1 MLDNLSRDVA
11 FALRS
16 LRRARGFT
24 VAAVLI
30 LGLGIGMS
38 TAMFTVYRAVVVDR
52 LPVLDQDRLIVLHPL
67 DRGGAHLDVPLP
79 YLDEIRRDSRT
90 LRQVAG
96 VYHLG
101 AIPAPLLDRGS
112 PVDLVAAY
120 ATGNLFDVLGSR
132 AVLGRLLR
140 PSDGVAG
147 APKVMVLSYA
157 SWRRQFD
164 ADSLIVGRSLIEP
177 YDQSRVTI
185 VGVAP
190 PGLEYPA
197 GADAWRPVPPDYTT
211 LQVDIVGRLAPGA
224 TSAAARSDL
233 YALTQRVNPFAHD
246 ANGTFRPKIAGV
258 DARGF
263 TAELL
268 GNARPALMILTAAVG
283 LLLLIA
289 CVNVGNLILVRAAGR
304 TREIAVRRAIGATYG
319 DLARQLLVEN
329 AVLGLAGGVVGLVF
343 AESLLALLL
352 HFAPPQLPR
361 TDVVGVSGAPLGVAV
376 AITVLAVLLFG
387 LVPSMSAARV
397 DPNASLRSDT
407 RAGSEAV
414 ARRRV
419 RRWLV
424 ASQVALALVM
434 IAGAALLARSLERL
448 QQIDLG
454 YRPDHLSLVSITA
467 SKSVFPTEERAREVL
482 EALMQ
487 RVRAVPGIT
496 ALTPVESPP
505 FRGQS
510 FFITKIARAEQSAAD
525 GQSNPYIPF
534 EVGGP
539 DYFRAFQIPIV
550 RGRGFLD
557 TDRKGAT
564 PVVVVSE
571 ELARRLWPGQDA
583 VGKQL
588 RYVYDTTG
596 TLVTVVGV
604 AHDTRFRALRDVAP
618 VIYQPWR
625 QQDYLSWWGLLAV
638 RTSRDL
644 GASLPS
650 IRSAVHEYNPGLI
663 VVRGET
669 MDQLI
674 AGPLA
679 QPRLS
684 TLLLSAFGVVALM
697 LAAIGLYGVMS
708 SAVRQQ
714 TREIGIRVALGA
726 TPGRVRR
733 LVLSDAAAVLGAG
746 TVIGLGAALLSTRLL
761 SSQLFGISPTDPVSL
776 VSACAVLLAVGLCA
790 AYVPARWATKIDPA
804 RALRQE

>member
-1 MLDNLSRDVA
+1 MLDDLSRDIA

-52 LPVLDQDRLIVLHPL
+52 LPVLDQDGLVVLHPL
-67 DRGGAHLDVPLP
+67 DRGGAHLDVPIGFL
-79 YLDEIRRDSRT
+79 EQIRHDSRR
-90 LRQVAG
+90 LRAVAG

-101 AIPAPLLDRGS
+101 AVQAPLLDGDK
-112 PVDLVAAY
+112 PVAFMSAY
-120 ATGNLFDVLGSR
+120 ATANLFDVLGSR
-132 AVLGRLLR
+132 AALGRLLR
-140 PSDGVAG
+140 PSDGAAG
-147 APKVMVLSYA
+147 ASKVMVISHTT
-157 SWRRQFD
+157 WRRQFNE
-164 ADSLIVGRSLIEP
+164 DSLVIGRTLIEP

-190 PGLEYPA
+190 PGFEYPS
-197 GADAWRPVPPDYTT
+197 GADSWRPLPPDFTQ
-211 LQVDIVGRLAPGA
+211 QVDIVGRLAPGA
-224 TSAAARSDL
+224 TSESARSEL
-233 YALTQRVNPFAHD
+233 YALTQRVNPFAAE
-246 ANGTFRPKIAGV
+246 ANGSFRPSIAGV
-258 DARGF
+258 EARGF
-263 TAELL
+263 TAEVL
-268 GNARPALMILTAAVG
+268 GNARPALLILTAAVG

-304 TREIAVRRAIGATYG
+304 AREVAVRRAIGATFG
-319 DLARQLLVEN
+319 DLARQLLAEN
-329 AVLGLAGGVVGLVF
+329 AILGVAGGLVGFLC
-343 AESLLALLL
+343 AAGLLALLL

-361 TDVVGVSGAPLGVAV
+361 ADVVGVSGAPLGAAA
-376 AITVLAVLLFG
+376 AITMLAVLLFG

-397 DPNASLRSDT
+397 DPNTSLRSDA
-407 RAGSEAV
+407 RAGSEGV

-424 ASQVALALVM
+424 SSQVALALVM
-434 IAGAALLARSLERL
+434 IAGAGLLARSLSRL

-454 YRPDHLSLVSITA
+454 YEPEHLSLLSITA
-467 SKSVFPTEERAREVL
+467 SQSVFPTEERAREVL
-482 EALMQ
+482 EELMQ
-487 RVRAVPGIT
+487 RLRGVPGVV

-505 FRGQS
+505 FKGQS
-510 FFITKIARAEQSAAD
+510 FFITKVARTEQSVAD
-525 GQSNPYIPF
+525 GRSNPYVPF

-539 DYFRAFQIPIV
+539 DYFRTFQIPIV

-557 TDRKGAT
+557 SDRQGTA

-596 TLVTVVGV
+596 KLVTVVGV
-604 AHDTRFRALRDVAP
+604 AHDTRFRALREAAP

-625 QQDYLSWWGLLAV
+625 QQEFLAWWGLLAV
-638 RTSRDL
+638 RTRGGVGS
-644 GASLPS
+644 ALPS
-650 IRSAVHEYNPGLI
+650 IRLAVHDYNPDMFLL
-663 VVRGET
+663 RTET

-674 AGPLA
+674 DGPLA

-733 LVLSDAAAVLGAG
+733 LVLGDAAMVLGGGALAG
-746 TVIGLGAALLSTRLL
+746 LAGALLSTRLL
-761 SSQLFGISPTDPVSL
+761 ASQLFGISPTDPVSL
-776 VSACAVLLAVGLCA
+776 AGACVLLIGVGLCA

-804 RALRQE
+804 RAVRDE

>member
-1 MLDNLSRDVA
+1 
-11 FALRS
+11 
-16 LRRARGFT
+16 
-24 VAAVLI
+24 
-30 LGLGIGMS
+30 
-38 TAMFTVYRAVVVDR
+38 
-52 LPVLDQDRLIVLHPL
+52 
-67 DRGGAHLDVPLP
+67 
-79 YLDEIRRDSRT
+79 
-90 LRQVAG
+90 
-96 VYHLG
+96 
-101 AIPAPLLDRGS
+101 
-112 PVDLVAAY
+112 
-120 ATGNLFDVLGSR
+120 
-132 AVLGRLLR
+132 
-140 PSDGVAG
+140 
-147 APKVMVLSYA
+147 
-157 SWRRQFD
+157 
-164 ADSLIVGRSLIEP
+164 
-177 YDQSRVTI
+177 
-185 VGVAP
+185 
-190 PGLEYPA
+190 GLEYPA
-197 GADAWRPVPPDYTT
+197 GTEAWRPLPPEFT
-211 LQVDIVGRLAPGA
+211 LQVDILGRLAPGA
-224 TSAAARSDL
+224 TSETARSDL
-233 YALTQRVNPFAHD
+233 YALTQRANPFAHD
-246 ANGTFRPKIAGV
+246 ANGTFRPNIAGV
-258 DARGF
+258 DARAF
-263 TAELL
+263 TVELL
-268 GNARPALMILTAAVG
+268 GNARPALMILTVAVG

-289 CVNVGNLILVRAAGR
+289 CVNVGNLILVRSAGR
-304 TREIAVRRAIGATYG
+304 MRELAVRRAVGATYA

-329 AVLGLAGGVVGLVF
+329 AILGIGGGVAGFVC
-343 AESLLALLL
+343 ADCLLALLL

-361 TDVVGVSGAPLGVAV
+361 TDVLGAAGMPLGA
-376 AITVLAVLLFG
+376 AIGITMLAVLVIG
-387 LVPSMSAARV
+387 LLPSMSAARV
-397 DPNASLRSDT
+397 DPNASLRSDA

-424 ASQVALALVM
+424 SSQVALALVM

-454 YRPDHLSLVSITA
+454 YMPEHLSLLSLTG
-467 SKSVFPTEERAREVL
+467 SKSVFPSEERANQVL
-482 EALMQ
+482 EELMQ
-487 RVRAVPGIT
+487 RVRAVPGVT

-505 FRGQS
+505 FKGQS
-510 FFITKIARAEQSAAD
+510 FFITKIARAEQSAAE

-534 EVGGP
+534 EIGGP
-539 DYFRAFQIPIV
+539 DYFRTFQIPIV

-557 TDRKGAT
+557 SDRKGA
-564 PVVVVSE
+564 PLVVVVSE

-625 QQDYLSWWGLLAV
+625 QQEYLAWWGLLAV
-638 RTSRDL
+638 RTSGEL
-644 GASLPS
+644 GATMPS
-650 IRSAVHEYNPGLI
+650 IRRAVHDYNPGLT

-733 LVLSDAAAVLGAG
+733 LVLSDAAAVLGVGAL
-746 TVIGLGAALLSTRLL
+746 IGLGVALLSTRLL
-761 SSQLFGISPTDPVSL
+761 SSQLFGISPTDPLSL
-776 VSACAVLLAVGLCA
+776 AGACAVLLAVGLCA

-804 RALRQE
+804 RALRQD

>member
-1 MLDNLSRDVA
+1 MLDNLSRDIA

-16 LRRARGFT
+16 LRRAPGFT
-24 VAAVLI
+24 IAAVLI

-52 LPVLDQDRLIVLHPL
+52 LPVLGQDGLVVLHPL
-67 DRGGAHLDVPLP
+67 DRGGAHLDVPIGFL
-79 YLDEIRRDSRT
+79 EQIRRNSRT
-90 LRQVAG
+90 LRAVAG

-101 AIPAPLLDRGS
+101 AIQAPLLDGDK
-112 PVDLVAAY
+112 PVAFMSAY
-120 ATGNLFDVLGSR
+120 ATANLFDVLGSR
-132 AVLGRLLR
+132 ASLGRLLR
-140 PSDGVAG
+140 SSDGAAG
-147 APKVMVLSYA
+147 APKVTVISYTA
-157 SWRRQFD
+157 WHRQFN
-164 ADSLIVGRSLIEP
+164 ADSLIVGRTLIEP

-190 PGLEYPA
+190 PGFEYPT
-197 GADAWRPVPPDYTT
+197 GADSWRPLPPDFTQ
-211 LQVDIVGRLAPGA
+211 QVDIVGRLAPGA
-224 TSAAARSDL
+224 TRARARSEL
-233 YALTQRVNPFAHD
+233 YALTERVNPFAAE
-246 ANGTFRPKIAGV
+246 ANGSFRPAIAGV

-263 TAELL
+263 TAEVL
-268 GNARPALMILTAAVG
+268 GNARPALLILTTAVG

-304 TREIAVRRAIGATYG
+304 TREVAVRRAIGATFG

-329 AVLGLAGGVVGLVF
+329 AILGMGGGVVGFLC
-343 AESLLALLL
+343 AAGLLALLL

-361 TDVVGVSGAPLGVAV
+361 ADVVGVSGAPLGAAA
-376 AITVLAVLLFG
+376 AITLLAVLLFG
-387 LVPSMSAARV
+387 LMPSMSAARV
-397 DPNASLRSDT
+397 DPNTALRSDA
-407 RAGSEAV
+407 RAGSEGV

-424 ASQVALALVM
+424 SSQVALALVM
-434 IAGAALLARSLERL
+434 IAGAGLLARSLARL

-454 YRPDHLSLVSITA
+454 YEPEHLSLLSITA
-467 SKSVFPTEERAREVL
+467 SQSVFPTEERARAVL
-482 EALMQ
+482 EELMQ
-487 RVRAVPGIT
+487 RLRAVPGVA

-510 FFITKIARAEQSAAD
+510 FFITKVARAEQSVAE
-525 GQSNPYIPF
+525 GQSNPYVPF

-539 DYFRAFQIPIV
+539 DYFRTFQVPIV

-557 TDRKGAT
+557 SDRTGTA

-596 TLVTVVGV
+596 KLVTVVGV
-604 AHDTRFRALRDVAP
+604 AHDTRFRALREAAP

-625 QQDYLSWWGLLAV
+625 QQEFLAWWGLLAV
-638 RTSRDL
+638 RTRGGVGS
-644 GASLPS
+644 ALPS
-650 IRSAVHEYNPGLI
+650 IRRTVHDYNPDMFLL
-663 VVRGET
+663 RTET

-674 AGPLA
+674 DGPLA

-804 RALRQE
+804 LALREE

>member
-24 VAAVLI
+24 LAAVLI

-52 LPVLDQDRLIVLHPL
+52 LPVLDQDRLIVMHPL
-67 DRGGAHLDVPLP
+67 DRGGAHLDVPLA
-79 YLDEIRRDSRT
+79 YLDEIRRNSRT

-101 AIPAPLLDRGS
+101 AVPAPLLDRGV

-120 ATGNLFDVLGSR
+120 TTANLFDVLGSR
-132 AVLGRLLR
+132 PVLGRLLR
-140 PSDGVAG
+140 PSDGAAG

-157 SWRRQFD
+157 SWRRQFGE
-164 ADSLIVGRSLIEP
+164 DSLIVGRTLIEP

-197 GADAWRPVPPDYTT
+197 GADAWRPLPPEFT

-224 TSAAARSDL
+224 TSEAARSDL

-263 TAELL
+263 TTEVL
-268 GNARPALMILTAAVG
+268 GNARPALVILTVAVG

-289 CVNVGNLILVRAAGR
+289 CVNVGNLILVRGAGR
-304 TREIAVRRAIGATYG
+304 SREIAVRRAIGATYG

-329 AVLGLAGGVVGLVF
+329 AILGIAGGVVGLVC
-343 AESLLALLL
+343 ADWLLALLL

-361 TDVVGVSGAPLGVAV
+361 TDVLGASGAPLGVAIG
-376 AITVLAVLLFG
+376 ITMLAVLVFG
-387 LVPSMSAARV
+387 LLPSMSAARV

-424 ASQVALALVM
+424 SSQVALALVM

-448 QQIDLG
+448 QRIDLG
-454 YRPDHLSLVSITA
+454 YTPEHLSLLTLTG
-467 SKSVFPTEERAREVL
+467 SKSVFPSEERANQVL
-482 EALMQ
+482 EELMR
-487 RVRAVPGIT
+487 RVRAVPGVS

-505 FRGQS
+505 FRGRS

-534 EVGGP
+534 EIGGP
-539 DYFRAFQIPIV
+539 DYFRTFQIPIV
-550 RGRGFLD
+550 RGRAFLD
-557 TDRKGAT
+557 SDRKGT
-564 PVVVVSE
+564 PPVVVVSE

-588 RYVYDTTG
+588 RYVYDSTG
-596 TLVTVVGV
+596 TLITVVGV

-625 QQDYLSWWGLLAV
+625 QQEYLAWWGLLAV
-638 RTSRDL
+638 RTTGDF
-644 GASLPS
+644 GATMPS
-650 IRSAVHEYNPGLI
+650 IRSAVHDYNPGLT

-714 TREIGIRVALGA
+714 AREIGIRVALGA

-733 LVLSDAAAVLGAG
+733 LVLRDAAAVLGAG
-746 TVIGLGAALLSTRLL
+746 ALIGLGAALLSTRLL
-761 SSQLFGISPTDPVSL
+761 SSQLFGISPTDPMSL
-776 VSACAVLLAVGLCA
+776 VGACAILLAVGLCA
-790 AYVPARWATKIDPA
+790 AYAPARWATKIDPA

>member
-1 MLDNLSRDVA
+1 L
-11 FALRS
+11 
-16 LRRARGFT
+16 
-24 VAAVLI
+24 AAVLI

-52 LPVLDQDRLIVLHPL
+52 LPVLDQDRLVVLHPL

-101 AIPAPLLDRGS
+101 AIPAPLLDRGT
-112 PVDLVAAY
+112 PIDFATVY
-120 ATGNLFDVLGSR
+120 ATANLFDVLGTR
-132 AVLGRLLR
+132 PALGRLLR
-140 PSDGVAG
+140 PSDGAAG
-147 APKVMVLSYA
+147 APKVMVISYG
-157 SWRRQFD
+157 SWRRHFHQ
-164 ADSLIVGRSLIEP
+164 DSLIIGRTLVEP
-177 YDQSRVTI
+177 YDRSRVTI

-190 PGLEYPA
+190 PGLEYPT
-197 GADAWRPVPPDYTT
+197 GADSWRPAPPDFTA
-211 LQVDIVGRLAPGA
+211 QVDIVGRLAPGA
-224 TSAAARSDL
+224 SSEATRAEL
-233 YALTQRVNPFAHD
+233 YALTRRVNPFASD
-246 ANGTFRPKIAGV
+246 GNGAFRPPIAGV
-258 DARGF
+258 DSRAF
-263 TAELL
+263 AVEVL
-268 GNARPALMILTAAVG
+268 GNARPALVILTAAVV

-329 AVLGLAGGVVGLVF
+329 AILGIAGGVVGLVC

-361 TDVVGVSGAPLGVAV
+361 TDVVGVSGAPLGVAIG
-376 AITVLAVLLFG
+376 ITVLAVLVFG
-387 LVPSMSAARV
+387 LLPSVSAARV
-397 DPNASLRSDT
+397 DPNASLRSDA

-424 ASQVALALVM
+424 SSQVALALVM

-454 YRPDHLSLVSITA
+454 YTPEHLSLLSLA
-467 SKSVFPTEERAREVL
+467 GSKSVFPSEERANQVL
-482 EALMQ
+482 EELMQ
-487 RVRAVPGIT
+487 RVRAVPGVT

-510 FFITKIARAEQSAAD
+510 FFITKIARAQQSAAD

-534 EVGGP
+534 EIGGP

-557 TDRKGAT
+557 SDRKGAP

-588 RYVYDTTG
+588 RNVYDTTG
-596 TLVTVVGV
+596 RLQTVVGV
-604 AHDTRFRALRDVAP
+604 AHDTRFRSLRDVAP

-625 QQDYLSWWGLLAV
+625 QQDYLAWWGLLAV
-638 RTSRDL
+638 RTSGDL
-644 GASLPS
+644 GAILPS
-650 IRSAVHEYNPGLI
+650 IRRAVHDYNSGLI
-663 VVRGET
+663 VVRAET

-684 TLLLSAFGVVALM
+684 TLLLSAFAVVALL

-733 LVLSDAAAVLGAG
+733 LVLGDAGAVLGAG
-746 TVIGLGAALLSTRLL
+746 AVVGLGAALLSTRLL
-761 SSQLFGISPTDPVSL
+761 SSQLFGVSPTDPVSL
-776 VSACAVLLAVGLCA
+776 AGACAVLLAVGLCA

>member
-1 MLDNLSRDVA
+1 MLDDLTRDIA

-16 LRRARGFT
+16 LRRAPGFT

-52 LPVLDQDRLIVLHPL
+52 LPVLDQDGLIVLHPL
-67 DRGGAHLDVPLP
+67 DRGGAHLDVPIR
-79 YLDEIRRDSRT
+79 YLEQIRRNSRT
-90 LRQVAG
+90 LRAVAG

-101 AIPAPLLDRGS
+101 AIQAPLLDGDK
-112 PVDLVAAY
+112 PIDLVAAY
-120 ATGNLFDVLGSR
+120 TTANLFDVLGSR
-132 AVLGRLLR
+132 AALGRLLR
-140 PSDGVAG
+140 PSDAAAG
-147 APKVMVLSYA
+147 APKVMVISYRA
-157 SWRRQFD
+157 WRRRFNE
-164 ADSLIVGRSLIEP
+164 DSLIVGRTLIEP

-185 VGVAP
+185 VGVAA
-190 PGLEYPA
+190 PGFEYPA
-197 GADAWRPVPPDYTT
+197 GADGWRPVPPDFTQ
-211 LQVDIVGRLAPGA
+211 QVDIVGRLAPGA
-224 TSAAARSDL
+224 RSETARSEL
-233 YALTQRVNPFAHD
+233 YALTQRVNPFADD
-246 ANGTFRPKIAGV
+246 ANGSFRPAIAGA

-263 TAELL
+263 TAEVL
-268 GNARPALMILTAAVG
+268 GNARPALLILTAAVG

-304 TREIAVRRAIGATYG
+304 TREVAVRRAIGATYG

-329 AVLGLAGGVVGLVF
+329 AILGIAGGVVGFLC
-343 AESLLALLL
+343 AAWLLALLL

-361 TDVVGVSGAPLGVAV
+361 VDVVGVSGAPLGAAA
-376 AITVLAVLLFG
+376 AITLLAVLLFG
-387 LVPSMSAARV
+387 LLPSMSAARV
-397 DPNASLRSDT
+397 DPNTSLRSDA

-424 ASQVALALVM
+424 SSQVALALVM
-434 IAGAALLARSLERL
+434 IAGAGLLARSLARL
-448 QQIDLG
+448 QEIDLG
-454 YRPDHLSLVSITA
+454 YEPEDLSLLSITA
-467 SKSVFPTEERAREVL
+467 SKSVFPTEARAREVL
-482 EALMQ
+482 EELMQ
-487 RVRAVPGIT
+487 RLRGVPGVV

-510 FFITKIARAEQSAAD
+510 FFITKVARAEQSVAE
-525 GQSNPYIPF
+525 GQSNPYVPF

-539 DYFRAFQIPIV
+539 DYFRTFRIPIV

-557 TDRKGAT
+557 GDRQGT
-564 PVVVVSE
+564 EPVVVVSE

-596 TLVTVVGV
+596 KLVTVVGV
-604 AHDTRFRALRDVAP
+604 AHDTRFRALREAAP

-625 QQDYLSWWGLLAV
+625 QQEFLAWWGLLAV
-638 RTSRDL
+638 RTNGGGS
-644 GASLPS
+644 ALPS
-650 IRSAVHEYNPGLI
+650 IRRAVHDYNPDMFLLHAD
-663 VVRGET
+663 T

-674 AGPLA
+674 DGPLA

-684 TLLLSAFGVVALM
+684 TLLLSAFGVVSLM
-697 LAAIGLYGVMS
+697 LAAIGLYAVMS

-733 LVLSDAAAVLGAG
+733 LVLGDAAMVLGAG
-746 TVIGLGAALLSTRLL
+746 ALAGLAGSLVSTRLL
-761 SSQLFGISPTDPVSL
+761 ASQLFGISPTDPASL
-776 VSACAVLLAVGLCA
+776 AGACVLLIGVGLGA

-804 RALRQE
+804 RALREE